1 MLPLKDIYAQAIE
14 LWVYQKLRDE
24 ERNPADGIV
33 FALTNT
39 LRPRDIPEPG
49 NTVQLCE
56 ALARM
61 IGSPPLTDDEK
72 KSIQLAGILAYEQ
85 YRRGGGRINWA
96 RRLVWINRVGYVLGA
111 VALGIN
117 FSWWIIILIGATWSA
132 MGAARVSSQSDDQ
145 PTWATPA
152 HILLHL
158 SLLVTLYAVSLIKIV
173 QRLT

>member
-24 ERNPADGIV
+24 ERNPADGII

-56 ALARM
+56 ALVSM
-61 IGSPPLTDDEK
+61 MGSPPLTHDEK

-85 YRRGGGRINWA
+85 QRRGGGRFNWA

-111 VALGIN
+111 IALGIN
-117 FSWWIIILIGATWSA
+117 FSWWLIILIVATWSA
-132 MGAARVSSQSDDQ
+132 MGAARISSQRDDQ
-145 PTWATPA
+145 STWVTPA

-158 SLLVTLYAVSLIKIV
+158 TLMVTLYAVSVMMIV